1 MGGGAAPGQGP
12 REGRFWCSLRPP
24 PHHTPQGATL
34 TILEAINKAQAVYV
48 TVPLE
53 WGTTLPRVTKPEARR
68 QFANPSF
75 QLEDSHEERY
85 GEAVADDWALSRVWK
100 PKYDEVGSPTG
111 MGKYQFVLTVGRG

>member
-1 MGGGAAPGQGP
+1 M
-12 REGRFWCSLRPP
+12 
-24 PHHTPQGATL
+24 
-34 TILEAINKAQAVYV
+34 
-48 TVPLE
+48 
-53 WGTTLPRVTKPEARR
+53 TKPEARR